1 MDQDFYIEETH
12 PLKAVLLIIVVLAL
26 LGYGVYWYYQH
37 YLVDK
42 IYLNKVTVEL
52 GEELPT
58 DINVY
63 IKGKNVSDYKL
74 DVSSVMVDENNL
86 TNSVGEYSYKVTN
99 NNRTLKGKI
108 YVKDTTKPVVE
119 VKTLTVGVNEEFSP
133 SEFVTK
139 CEDLSLPCVIKY
151 NKPSDENLNEKEGTY
166 NLKIVIKDSEG
177 NEVLEDVSL
186 IVTKDSSLKE
196 IKEKDLEYDHISIDE
211 VLWNKTYT
219 LKLEKAVDSET
230 SEYEKLISDVT
241 VKEYAFEKTVTN
253 KEIIIV
259 YNKYDYVIGFSL
271 KYTFEDGSNIF
282 ITNEEPISEVAD
294 EESTEN

>member
-26 LGYGVYWYYQH
+26 LGYGVYWYYQR

-139 CEDLSLPCVIKY
+139 CDDLSLPCVIKY
-151 NKPSDENLNEKEGTY
+151 NKPSDENLNQKEGTY

-177 NEVLEDVSL
+177 NEVLKDVSL

-211 VLWNKTYT
+211 ALWNKTYT
-219 LKLEKAVDSET
+219 LKLEKAVDGET

>member
-119 VKTLTVGVNEEFSP
+119 VKALTVGVNEEFSP

-177 NEVLEDVSL
+177 NEVLKDVSL

-196 IKEKDLEYDHISIDE
+196 IKEKELEYDHISIDE
-211 VLWNKTYT
+211 TSWNKTYT

-294 EESTEN
+294 EESNEN